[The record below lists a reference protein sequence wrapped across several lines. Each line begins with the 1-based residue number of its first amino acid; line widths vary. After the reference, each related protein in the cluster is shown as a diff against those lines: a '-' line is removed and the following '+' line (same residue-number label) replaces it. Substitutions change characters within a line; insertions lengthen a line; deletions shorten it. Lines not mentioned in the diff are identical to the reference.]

1 MTKKNHKLLQIK
13 MAIRLQTVHD
23 EAYKLNTQQQFCDKS
38 FLCVYYVQE
47 EMSFLRLL
55 QMPIY
60 QILDHL
66 LLQ

>member
-1 MTKKNHKLLQIK
+1 